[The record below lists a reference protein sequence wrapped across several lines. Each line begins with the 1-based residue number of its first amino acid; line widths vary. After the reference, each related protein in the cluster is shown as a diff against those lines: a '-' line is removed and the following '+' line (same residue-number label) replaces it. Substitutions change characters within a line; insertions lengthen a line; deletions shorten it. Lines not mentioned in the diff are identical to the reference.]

1 MIFFCYNI
9 LNQILAVKRIL
20 MKNLLIITLFI
31 VLGFTGCNTKN
42 AFGYGYT
49 AVDFQIRGWT
59 QVDSSDFDEN
69 SAFNRVMYEKESSDL
84 INYFIS
90 QHGMPDYYFTSDT
103 DKVKYG
109 YVRSG
114 MVYSFTLGITK
125 DRFIGKKHYTAYKN
139 EMPYGVVRDFQK
151 RKKSS
156 SRKKVKKQISH
167 KKPRVNKNTKN
178 VKNVKNTKNTKKTNK
193 YLKYP
198 KECEYADT
206 LPAEDIKKTD
216 MNCLIKVLCAKE
228 NKKTPIVIDEYTT
241 IREMIPSGNTLIYEI
256 LLSEYVVNKINS
268 AKDVNTQKMN
278 KAIYDFKQ
286 ERIKE
291 KCVKKDTYFLLEK
304 GLKIQYKYI
313 STIDGRKVFDVFID
327 KKVCDKN

>member
-1 MIFFCYNI
+1 
-9 LNQILAVKRIL
+9 

-31 VLGFTGCNTKN
+31 LLGFTGCNTKN

-69 SAFNRVMYEKESSDL
+69 SAFDRVMYEKESSDL

-90 QHGMPDYYFTSDT
+90 QHGMPDYYFTSDANS
-103 DKVKYG
+103 VKYG
-109 YVRSG
+109 YVKSG

-139 EMPYGVVRDFQK
+139 EMPYGVVQDFQK

-167 KKPRVNKNTKN
+167 KKPIVNKKA
-178 VKNVKNTKNTKKTNK
+178 KKINK

-206 LPAEDIKKTD
+206 LPTEDIKQAD
-216 MNCLIKVLCAKE
+216 MHCIIKVLCAKE
-228 NKKTPIVIDEYTT
+228 NKKAPIVIDKYTT
-241 IREMIPSGNTLIYEI
+241 IRRMIPSGNTIIYEI
-256 LLSEYVVNKINS
+256 LLSEHLVNKINS
-268 AKDVNTQKMN
+268 AKDVNAQKMN

-291 KCVKKDTYFLLEK
+291 RCVKKETHFLLEK
-304 GLKIQYKYI
+304 GLNIKYKYL
-313 STIDGRKVFDVFID
+313 SKIDGRKVFDIFID
-327 KKVCDKN
+327 KKVCDRN